1 MTDRLIKPETY
12 IACLDADTGAS
23 RWIRYLGSAPDGGAA
38 FGNPFQFG
46 GMPASSDFNHRLLSL
61 DGPSVYYQTNVG
73 AVLALEAETGATRWV
88 ATYPRQDSNP
98 LAGSGSERDLNPAVV
113 HDGRVFV
120 APSDADAIFAFDAA
134 TGRLLWKSNP
144 IADDIRLSHLLGVA
158 KGRLVATGDRV
169 LLFNV
174 KTGELLHAWPD
185 SGQSLKGYGRGLL
198 AGDYIY
204 WPTASE
210 IQVLDQRNALRA
222 EPPIKLLQSYHMH
235 GGNLVAGDGYLIVAQ
250 ADGMVVF
257 CQNSRLIERYQKEI
271 VRAPDRAVNYFRV
284 ARAAEA
290 IGKDSLALD
299 MYRQA
304 TLKARPDETIDG
316 LSLLGAARDHRFRL
330 LLRLAVQARKSK
342 RWDDA
347 SGHLDAAA
355 AAAGSDPE
363 RLQAQLLRAD
373 VFLDAG
379 RPAEA
384 IDICQRLLTDERL
397 RPLAVAADDG
407 HRTIRADLFIA
418 DRLKAVV
425 QAQGRLVYAPYE
437 REAARL
443 LERGR
448 DEKDARLLDLV
459 CRRYPVARA
468 VPDAL
473 VALGALYESSK
484 RWTDAAHVYKRLLF
498 VAPDDELRAQ
508 AIWRLAH
515 VYETRKLFLSARDS
529 YLELQARFPHAM
541 LKEPGGSGTVADLVA
556 AELARPPYTQLIA
569 DRPLPPT
576 PIPLLRRWNW
586 QAPGGQSL
594 QVLSASGVAPSL
606 DAGSLFI
613 VEKSGLRLLDPA
625 TGMPRWSAE
634 LGEPAIWAG
643 YLADRLIAAT
653 PRQIVALDLGQGTV
667 QWRYDISRSG
677 RNLDRPDPFADAKE
691 GDPPAR
697 RSRPNEVLSGF
708 QLMKGNVYCRR
719 GPSELVSLDG
729 DSGAVDWSFS
739 APSGQ
744 INPNFL
750 VGADRTI
757 LQVEAPNQLL
767 VLRTEDGQPTSRHQ
781 ARRKRIPAAR
791 AHGCR

>member
-1 MTDRLIKPETY
+1 MPAQFSSIIALDWSTQGKLLWEVKSTSITLPNRPAERNGVNRTVIFEGTPVADAHNVYVAVTDRLDQARNLY
-12 IACLDADTGAS
+12 RLS
-23 RWIRYLGSAPDGGAA
+23 RCRHRYQPVDPLPGLGPPDGGA
-38 FGNPFQFG
+38 GLWQPFQFG

-61 DGPSVYYQTNVG
+61 DGPSLYYQTNVG

-88 ATYPRQDSNP
+88 ATIPAKTQTRLP
-98 LAGSGSERDLNPAVV
+98 GSGSERDLNPAVV

-120 APSDADAIFAFDAA
+120 APGDADAIFAFDAA

-330 LLRLAVQARKSK
+330 LLRLAVQARKTK
-342 RWDDA
+342 HWDEA

-384 IDICQRLLTDERL
+384 IDICQRLLTDKHCVPWPWPRTTATERS
-397 RPLAVAADDG
+397 
-407 HRTIRADLFIA
+407 
-418 DRLKAVV
+418 
-425 QAQGRLVYAPYE
+425 
-437 REAARL
+437 
-443 LERGR
+443 
-448 DEKDARLLDLV
+448 
-459 CRRYPVARA
+459 
-468 VPDAL
+468 VPI
-473 VALGALYESSK
+473 S
-484 RWTDAAHVYKRLLF
+484 
-498 VAPDDELRAQ
+498 
-508 AIWRLAH
+508 
-515 VYETRKLFLSARDS
+515 LS
-529 YLELQARFPHAM
+529 
-541 LKEPGGSGTVADLVA
+541 
-556 AELARPPYTQLIA
+556 
-569 DRPLPPT
+569 PT
-576 PIPLLRRWNW
+576 
-586 QAPGGQSL
+586 A
-594 QVLSASGVAPSL
+594 
-606 DAGSLFI
+606 
-613 VEKSGLRLLDPA
+613 
-625 TGMPRWSAE
+625 
-634 LGEPAIWAG
+634 
-643 YLADRLIAAT
+643 
-653 PRQIVALDLGQGTV
+653 
-667 QWRYDISRSG
+667 
-677 RNLDRPDPFADAKE
+677 
-691 GDPPAR
+691 
-697 RSRPNEVLSGF
+697 
-708 QLMKGNVYCRR
+708 
-719 GPSELVSLDG
+719 
-729 DSGAVDWSFS
+729 
-739 APSGQ
+739 
-744 INPNFL
+744 
-750 VGADRTI
+750 
-757 LQVEAPNQLL
+757 
-767 VLRTEDGQPTSRHQ
+767 
-781 ARRKRIPAAR
+781 
-791 AHGCR
+791 